1 MNILN
6 ALARFIEQYS
16 AKIFFFCFAYTLPI
30 HSFLV
35 TIYILLFFDLVTG
48 LTKAV
53 KSGVPITS
61 KRLRDS
67 VLKFIFYS
75 IATYISFQVDI
86 TILFDALILTKLVGG
101 YIMLIEF
108 QSNIENI
115 SEITGVNLWML
126 IKDKVLEIFNTK
138 LKGNSPDA

>member
-1 MNILN
+1 MNYLNLILKT
-6 ALARFIEQYS
+6 LEQYG
-16 AKIFFFCFAYTLPI
+16 AKILIFCFAYTLPI
-30 HSFLV
+30 HNFLL
-35 TIYILLFFDLVTG
+35 TIYILLAFDLITG
-48 LTKAV
+48 ITKAYKTNV
-53 KSGVPITS
+53 TITS

-75 IATYISFQVDI
+75 IATFISYQVDI
-86 TILFDALILTKLVGG
+86 TILFDSLILTKLVGG

-126 IKDKVLEIFNTK
+126 IKDKVIEIFNTK
-138 LKGNSPDA
+138 LKTNEN